1 MWAFLRA
8 GRRTAHRHSTHHFP
22 PSPGRGSPTRRETTT
37 HRDHFPTCV
46 LKCPLVPRTT
56 SHTIHHKSVSL
67 QPQEP
72 TASRSGEESLASRS
86 CPQPLPS
93 ISSGASQPTEQTR
106 PDLSLFSLPSSR
118 AYRCSTNSTHSRWV
132 GPQEFQTPCSWTASS
147 TVSGSRESFS
157 FSLLPPATNSIPQ
170 LLLQT
175 PLASRVGP
183 QVLLPTRKAVGSS
196 APPPS
201 RENAKNTKQERSR
214 WRSL

>member
-1 MWAFLRA
+1 M
-8 GRRTAHRHSTHHFP
+8 
-22 PSPGRGSPTRRETTT
+22 
-37 HRDHFPTCV
+37 
-46 LKCPLVPRTT
+46 KCPLAPRTT
-56 SHTIHHKSVSL
+56 SHTIHHKSASL
-67 QPQEP
+67 QLQEP
-72 TASRSGEESLASRS
+72 TASRSGEESTASRS
-86 CPQPLPS
+86 CPRPFPS
-93 ISSGASQPTEQTR
+93 TSSGTSQPTEQTQ
-106 PDLSLFSLPSSR
+106 PDSSLFSLPSNR

-183 QVLLPTRKAVGSS
+183 QDLLPTRKAVGSS